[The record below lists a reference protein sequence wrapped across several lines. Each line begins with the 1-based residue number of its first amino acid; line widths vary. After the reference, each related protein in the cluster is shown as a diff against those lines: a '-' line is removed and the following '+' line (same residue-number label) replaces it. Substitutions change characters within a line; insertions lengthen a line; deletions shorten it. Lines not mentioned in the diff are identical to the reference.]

1 MILQVLRHRHY
12 ARLAL
17 SWKSISVSRLI
28 AVTPKISPPSVF
40 QHLRND
46 FHSSRHISNKDLGP
60 IQKAVQKR
68 LHFENIYTIP
78 NMMTVSRILC
88 TPFIGHYIVS
98 GQPVYAM
105 SVFVFS
111 CITDFIDG
119 YIARRFNMK
128 TVIGSIIDPMADKFL
143 MTICT
148 LALSYTS
155 TMPTYLGILIIG
167 RDLMLAVMAVYY
179 RYISLSPPKTFKRYF
194 DITSPTVSVH
204 PNMIS
209 KINTGL
215 QMLYIGSLILNLG
228 MGYFIDL
235 PSEAKTILF
244 LQGLEYLVATTTFIS
259 GCTYLFSKKAIKFIK

>member
-1 MILQVLRHRHY
+1 MLQLLSHRIY

-17 SWKSISVSRLI
+17 SWKSISVSRFI
-28 AVTPKISPPSVF
+28 AVTPKISPPSIF
-40 QHLRND
+40 HHLKNE
-46 FHSSRHISNKDLGP
+46 FHSSRHILNKDLGP
-60 IQKAVQKR
+60 IQKIVQKKIQS
-68 LHFENIYTIP
+68 ENIYTIP
-78 NMMTVSRILC
+78 NMMTVTRILC

-128 TVIGSIIDPMADKFL
+128 TVIGSIIDPMADKLL

-167 RDLMLAVMAVYY
+167 RDLMLAGMAVYY

-235 PSEAKTILF
+235 PAEAEITLF
-244 LQGLEYLVATTTFIS
+244 LQGLEYLVASTTFIS
-259 GCTYLFSKKAIKFIK
+259 GCSYIFSKKAIKFIK

>member
-1 MILQVLRHRHY
+1 MMLQLLSHRIY
-12 ARLAL
+12 ARSAL
-17 SWKSISVSRLI
+17 SWKSISVSRFI
-28 AVTPKISPPSVF
+28 AVTPKVSPPTIF
-40 QHLRND
+40 RQLKNE
-46 FHSSRHISNKDLGP
+46 FHSSRHILNRDLGP
-60 IQKAVQKR
+60 VQKIDQR
-68 LHFENIYTIP
+68 KIRSENIYTIP
-78 NMMTVSRILC
+78 NMMTVTRILC
-88 TPFIGHYIVS
+88 TPFIGHYIVC

-128 TVIGSIIDPMADKFL
+128 TVIGSIIDPMADKLL

-155 TMPTYLGILIIG
+155 TMPTYVGVLIIG
-167 RDLMLAVMAVYY
+167 RDLMLAGMAVYY

-215 QMLYIGSLILNLG
+215 QMLYIGSLILNSG
-228 MGYFIDL
+228 MGYFID
-235 PSEAKTILF
+235 SRAEAEITLF
-244 LQGLEYLVATTTFIS
+244 LQGLEYLVATTTLIS
-259 GCTYLFSKKAIKFIK
+259 GCSYVFSKNAIKFIK